1 MGVFTDRRSTWAL
14 GIVVLLALFL
24 LLSRCSGGS
33 GTTRVGAVPN
43 SQGPAE
49 PPPAGSSTGSAGG
62 GNDGRVGSAD
72 KNTDD
77 GDRTAGSSRLTVD
90 GDPLLPLAVADGVGR
105 DGDLTRLSGKRAV
118 AHRIRVLSVPADE
131 GFWVG
136 TDDDDRVW
144 VQLTGLPPESP
155 YTVRAGDAVDF
166 SARIRPNGR
175 GFARRV
181 GVDADE
187 GAATLTAQRQHLDV
201 LKRGL
206 DLHHP

>member
-1 MGVFTDRRSTWAL
+1 MAVFTDRRSTWAV
-14 GIVVLLALFL
+14 GILVLLALFL
-24 LLSRCSGGS
+24 LLSKCSGS
-33 GTTRVGAVPN
+33 TGTTRVGAVPN

-49 PPPAGSSTGSAGG
+49 PAPAGTSTGGADAD
-62 GNDGRVGSAD
+62 NDGSSPDSVGSVD
-72 KNTDD
+72 SD
-77 GDRTAGSSRLTVD
+77 GSLTVD

-105 DGDLTRLSGKRAV
+105 DGDLTRLSGGRAV

-136 TDDDDRVW
+136 TGDNDRVW

-166 SARIRPNGR
+166 VARVRPNGR

-187 GAATLTAQRQHLDV
+187 GAATLTAQRQHIDV
-201 LKRGL
+201 AKRAL